1 MFDEFIKT
9 PVSQNIKSVCS
20 VMNEYQSIAV
30 YPSIEY
36 ILNSLYLQVTG
47 SIEQKL
53 FLIAWQTATNNTTLR
68 YDIFQGK
75 QKGTSTLKAKE
86 DLYCSLIKEIRC
98 HNSKSPYIIYSKKIF
113 NEAKNCI
120 DTIITYHPLC
130 DCFSKNISEY
140 QHISQMIQ
148 NHIQDFEYRNS
159 QKNSSHFFQELETEK
174 VLKEIENDKRNQ
186 IKGNISLTRDDGLL
200 GFKNDLL
207 KSIYNDFIYQKRNT
221 LAHNTIKIPQ
231 LTIPELFDS
240 RVRFDNI
247 FIHLL
252 ILTYIDNIFI
262 HLYKDYKES
271 IA

>member
-53 FLIAWQTATNNTTLR
+53 LLIAWQTATNNNKLR
-68 YDIFQGK
+68 YNIFKGN
-75 QKGTSTLKAKE
+75 QKCVSSLADKNK
-86 DLYCSLIKEIRC
+86 LYCSLIREIRA
-98 HNSKSPYIIYSKKIF
+98 NSIPKYNPYTIPSKDLF
-113 NEAKNCI
+113 NKAKGSI
-120 DTIITYHPLC
+120 DTIIKYHPLC
-130 DCFSKNISEY
+130 DCFSKNIAEY
-140 QHISQMIQ
+140 CNVSQKIQ
-148 NHIQDFEYRNS
+148 NHIEDLTCENI
-159 QKNSSHFFQELETEK
+159 QKNASDFFEEISSSTTPKKQK
-174 VLKEIENDKRNQ
+174 NNDK
-186 IKGNISLTRDDGLL
+186 KELL